1 LRAKSLSPSPARLIV
16 IPFTDRFSTLA
27 PRYDVVLA
35 DVWGV
40 IHNGV
45 AAFPE
50 TIEALTRFRRGGG
63 TVILIT
69 NAPRPASVVLRF
81 LDRLAVPHEVFD
93 GIVTSGD
100 VTRAT
105 IEARAGQSI
114 FHIGPERDHG
124 LFSDLD
130 IRFAPMDDA
139 DYSVCSGLFDDTKET
154 AEDYRDLL
162 TRMRARGLF
171 MLCANPDLVV
181 ERGTELVYCA
191 GAVADLYEHL
201 GGDVMWAG
209 KPHRPIYDQALAE
222 AASLRGGEVPL
233 DRVLAIGDS
242 VRTDITGAT
251 RFGIDSLFVT
261 GGIHAE
267 ELGPRED
274 PDPAALEKMFA
285 AVGVQP
291 AGVTRRL
298 AW

>member
-1 LRAKSLSPSPARLIV
+1 V
-16 IPFTDRFSTLA
+16 TTFTEHFSTLA

-50 TIEALTRFRRGGG
+50 TIAALTRFRQTGG

-69 NAPRPASVVLRF
+69 NAPRPAEIVLRY
-81 LDRLAVPHEVFD
+81 LDKLAVPHDVFD

-100 VTRAT
+100 VTRSV
-105 IEARAGQSI
+105 IIARGGQSI

-124 LFSDLD
+124 LFHELDLH
-130 IRFAPMDDA
+130 FAPLERA
-139 DYSVCSGLFDDTKET
+139 DYSVCSGLFDDTRET

-162 TRMRARGLF
+162 TRMQARGLF

-181 ERGTELVYCA
+181 ERGDELVYCA
-191 GAVADLYEHL
+191 GAVADLYESV
-201 GGDVMWAG
+201 GGEVLWAG
-209 KPHRPIYDQALAE
+209 KPHRPIYDQALA
-222 AASLRGGEVPL
+222 AAAALRGSEVPL
-233 DRVLAIGDS
+233 QRVLAIGDS
-242 VRTDITGAT
+242 VRTDMTGA
-251 RFGIDSLFVT
+251 GLLGADSLFVT

-267 ELGPRED
+267 ELGERHD
-274 PDPAALEKMFA
+274 PDPAALEKIFA
-285 AVGVQP
+285 AAGVQP
-291 AGVTRRL
+291 TAVTRRL